1 MIQVQPRTK
10 LITNV
15 ASKGFEEITI
25 LVHGAINVP
34 QIDRRNAKVYLTGY
48 VRNMSH
54 ICINL
59 FKILFTFN

>member
-15 ASKGFEEITI
+15 ARKGYEEVTI

-34 QIDRRNAKVYLTGY
+34 QVDRRNAKIYITGY
-48 VRNMSH
+48 E
-54 ICINL
+54 L
-59 FKILFTFN
+59 FIT